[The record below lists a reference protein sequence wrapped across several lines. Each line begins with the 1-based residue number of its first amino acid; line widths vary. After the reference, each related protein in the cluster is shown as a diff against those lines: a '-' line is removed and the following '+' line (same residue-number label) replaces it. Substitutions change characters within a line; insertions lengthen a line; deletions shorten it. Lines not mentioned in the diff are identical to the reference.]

1 MTLLVEHVG
10 FTTVQDAGR
19 RGWAHLG
26 VSHSGAADR
35 GSFHLANRLL
45 GNSSGAAV
53 LESAGGVAVRATSDT
68 FVVLTGA
75 ECDAALNDRPVS
87 HCPPLLMRAGD
98 LLRVSTVRHGVW
110 MYLGVA
116 GGIDGPEQLGSRS
129 HDTLG
134 NIVPLPLD
142 NGSELEVGVLQGT
155 PLGMDTPVALRD
167 TERVGITAGPHGYM
181 FRQDDLVDIFR
192 QPWTVSG
199 VRLMGTTVHRQL
211 TDELH
216 SFPLVRGAV
225 QLTPAGELVVMLADH
240 PTTGGYPVVGV
251 VLPLDVDRL
260 AQARA
265 GARDVAM
272 EAGVTRRRRKP
283 PRRT

>member
-45 GNSSGAAV
+45 GNSTGAAV

-87 HCPPLLMRAGD
+87 HCQPLLMRAGD

-142 NGSELEVGVLQGT
+142 NGSELEVGVLRGT

-167 TERVGITAGPHGYM
+167 TERVAIAAGPHGYM

-199 VRLMGTTVHRQL
+199 EPNRVGIRLMGPAVHRHF
-211 TDELH
+211 TDELQ

-265 GARDVAM
+265 GAR
-272 EAGVTRRRRKP
+272 VTWQWRQV
-283 PRRT
+283 